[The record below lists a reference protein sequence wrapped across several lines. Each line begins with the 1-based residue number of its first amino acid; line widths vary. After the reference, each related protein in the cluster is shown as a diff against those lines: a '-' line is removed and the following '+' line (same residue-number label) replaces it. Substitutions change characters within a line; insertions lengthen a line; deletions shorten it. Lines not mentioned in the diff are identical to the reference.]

1 MVVRQEEMT
10 PDTLQQ
16 PAVRALIQQTAEV
29 LGAPLDDAAIEY
41 KIPDEMMRSLRE
53 DVFVFSGFKTYHQ
66 LKEASELLRDSQGR
80 VKSFNQFYQDVS
92 AIRKK
97 YNRNWLHAEYNFA
110 VSSAQMASHWAEY
123 QQDEEMTNLQYRTA
137 LDDKVRPE
145 HAALEGVT
153 LPMSDPFWDTAFP
166 PNGWNCRC
174 HVIPVLKEDFP
185 LSNSQR
191 AQDAFDDMT
200 QGKASIF
207 RYNPGKEGV
216 IFPPHHPYYGKRG
229 YKHCLNP
236 HLATSLG
243 DNEECKIH
251 SKLKQ
256 NIDED
261 TTRKEE
267 RKKQFEELK
276 ADSKYTDVDFNPNN
290 GGLKATHLDHNFD
303 KKKGWYERRI
313 QSIGFKEGHAVVL
326 EAEPGNTFKHKHS
339 EGTWNGN
346 VMEIAGAEI
355 GSSANIRNA
364 LKHCASKP
372 NVKVAVV
379 FFPDSNALSVSNIEK
394 GIARYNG
401 LKGTSQ
407 WKLFDE
413 ILFISNDGKII
424 QKKPEL

>member
-1 MVVRQEEMT
+1 MT
-10 PDTLQQ
+10 PEMLRERPIRRLISETAAVYLQ
-16 PAVRALIQQTAEV
+16 A
-29 LGAPLDDAAIEY
+29 LDDSSIQYE
-41 KIPDEMMRSLRE
+41 IPDEMRQSLE
-53 DVFVFSGFKTYHQ
+53 QDIFVFSGFKTYHQ

-80 VKSFNQFYQDVS
+80 VKSFNQFWQDVS
-92 AIRKK
+92 AIRQK

-123 QQDEEMTNLQYRTA
+123 QQDEEMANLQYRTA

-243 DNEECKIH
+243 DNLECDIIYNIQHNEGNIEIPTEKGKVVETPWINKNERDKNINTAKYLANTHGYEIYVLSDVEKKEGSKH
-251 SKLKQ
+251 SADSYNATLK
-256 NIDED
+256 
-261 TTRKEE
+261 R
-267 RKKQFEELK
+267 FEEYK
-276 ADSKYTDVDFNPNN
+276 
-290 GGLKATHLDHNFD
+290 HI
-303 KKKGWYERRI
+303 E
-313 QSIGFKEGHAVVL
+313 E
-326 EAEPGNTFKHKHS
+326 NTFNSFDRNLRKAAKQANNVVFVI
-339 EGTWNGN
+339 NGDYN
-346 VMEIAGAEI
+346 KGD
-355 GSSANIRNA
+355 
-364 LKHCASKP
+364 LKHAIKGRFNAYKNLESIRIIH
-372 NVKVAVV
+372 NYETDILISRDAVITGDI
-379 FFPDSNALSVSNIEK
+379 PL
-394 GIARYNG
+394 
-401 LKGTSQ
+401 
-407 WKLFDE
+407 
-413 ILFISNDGKII
+413 
-424 QKKPEL
+424 

>member
-1 MVVRQEEMT
+1 MT
-10 PDTLQQ
+10 PEMLRKRPIRRLISETAGVYLQ
-16 PAVRALIQQTAEV
+16 A
-29 LGAPLDDAAIEY
+29 LDDSSIQYE
-41 KIPDEMMRSLRE
+41 IPAEMRQSLE
-53 DVFVFSGFKTYHQ
+53 QDIFVFSGFKTYHQ

-92 AIRKK
+92 AIRNK

-191 AQDAFDDMT
+191 AQDAFDDVT

-243 DNEECKIH
+243 DNLECDIIYNIQHNEGNIEIPTEKGKVVETPWINKNERDKNINTAKYLANTHGYEIYVLSDVEKKEGSKH
-251 SKLKQ
+251 SADSYNATLK
-256 NIDED
+256 
-261 TTRKEE
+261 R
-267 RKKQFEELK
+267 FEEYK
-276 ADSKYTDVDFNPNN
+276 HIEK
-290 GGLKATHLDHNFD
+290 
-303 KKKGWYERRI
+303 
-313 QSIGFKEGHAVVL
+313 
-326 EAEPGNTFKHKHS
+326 NTFNSFDRNLRKAAKQ
-339 EGTWNGN
+339 
-346 VMEIAGAEI
+346 
-355 GSSANIRNA
+355 ANN
-364 LKHCASKP
+364 
-372 NVKVAVV
+372 VV
-379 FFPDSNALSVSNIEK
+379 FVINGDYNKGDLKDAIKNRFNAYK
-394 GIARYNG
+394 
-401 LKGTSQ
+401 
-407 WKLFDE
+407 KLESIRIIHNYETD
-413 ILFISNDGKII
+413 ILISRDAVITGDI
-424 QKKPEL
+424 PL

>member
-1 MVVRQEEMT
+1 MT
-10 PDTLQQ
+10 PEMLRERPIRRLISETAGVYLQ
-16 PAVRALIQQTAEV
+16 A
-29 LGAPLDDAAIEY
+29 LDDKSIQYE
-41 KIPDEMMRSLRE
+41 IPAEMRQSLE
-53 DVFVFSGFKTYHQ
+53 QDIFVFSGFKTYHQ

-92 AIRKK
+92 AIRNK

-110 VSSAQMASHWAEY
+110 ISSAQMASHWAEY

-200 QGKASIF
+200 QGKASLF

-243 DNEECKIH
+243 DNLECDIIYNIQHNEGNIEIPTEKGRVVETPQINKNERDKNINTAKYLANTHGYEIYVLSDVEKKEGSKH
-251 SKLKQ
+251 SADSYNATLK
-256 NIDED
+256 
-261 TTRKEE
+261 R
-267 RKKQFEELK
+267 FEEYK
-276 ADSKYTDVDFNPNN
+276 HIEK
-290 GGLKATHLDHNFD
+290 
-303 KKKGWYERRI
+303 
-313 QSIGFKEGHAVVL
+313 
-326 EAEPGNTFKHKHS
+326 NTFNSFDRNLRKAAKQ
-339 EGTWNGN
+339 
-346 VMEIAGAEI
+346 
-355 GSSANIRNA
+355 ANN
-364 LKHCASKP
+364 
-372 NVKVAVV
+372 VV
-379 FFPDSNALSVSNIEK
+379 FVINGDYNKGDLKNAIK
-394 GIARYNG
+394 GRFNAYKNLESIRIIHNYE
-401 LKGTSQ
+401 T
-407 WKLFDE
+407 D
-413 ILFISNDGKII
+413 ILISRDAVITGDI
-424 QKKPEL
+424 PL

>member
-1 MVVRQEEMT
+1 MT
-10 PDTLQQ
+10 PEMLRERPIRRLISETAGVYLQ
-16 PAVRALIQQTAEV
+16 A
-29 LGAPLDDAAIEY
+29 LDDKSIQYE
-41 KIPDEMMRSLRE
+41 IPAEMRQSLE
-53 DVFVFSGFKTYHQ
+53 QDIFVFSGFKTYHQ
-66 LKEASELLRDSQGR
+66 LKEASELLRDNQGR

-92 AIRKK
+92 AIRDK

-207 RYNPGKEGV
+207 RYNSGKEGV

-243 DNEECKIH
+243 DNEECDVVRNLDGVDKDKPDKEGYTTIEQGGATIKVHKDADPVEVDDNIRTGLDLARFDPTLDVRVREHIREKGVKNPELEVNGVISDAKRVLSEDGITSGFKTAIKQEAKIVIIDFDKNCADRAISYRKVAQKIDWRSQDFDDGTIERAYVIH
-251 SKLKQ
+251 RKQ
-256 NIDED
+256 VIEI
-261 TTRKEE
+261 RKEDCNKE
-267 RKKQFEELK
+267 TIMSMLK
-276 ADSKYTDVDFNPNN
+276 
-290 GGLKATHLDHNFD
+290 
-303 KKKGWYERRI
+303 
-313 QSIGFKEGHAVVL
+313 
-326 EAEPGNTFKHKHS
+326 
-339 EGTWNGN
+339 
-346 VMEIAGAEI
+346 
-355 GSSANIRNA
+355 
-364 LKHCASKP
+364 
-372 NVKVAVV
+372 
-379 FFPDSNALSVSNIEK
+379 EK
-394 GIARYNG
+394 G
-401 LKGTSQ
+401 L
-407 WKLFDE
+407 
-413 ILFISNDGKII
+413 
-424 QKKPEL
+424 

>member
-1 MVVRQEEMT
+1 MT
-10 PDTLQQ
+10 PEMLRERPIRRLISETAGVYLQ
-16 PAVRALIQQTAEV
+16 A
-29 LGAPLDDAAIEY
+29 LDDKSIQYE
-41 KIPDEMMRSLRE
+41 IPAEMRQSLE
-53 DVFVFSGFKTYHQ
+53 QDIFVFSGFKTYHQ

-80 VKSFNQFYQDVS
+80 VKSFNQFYEDVS
-92 AIRKK
+92 GIRQK

-243 DNEECKIH
+243 DNEECDIIYNIQHNEGNIEIPTEKGKVVETPWINKNERDKNINTAKYLANTHGYEIYVLSDVEKKEGSKH
-251 SKLKQ
+251 SADSYNATLK
-256 NIDED
+256 
-261 TTRKEE
+261 R
-267 RKKQFEELK
+267 FEEYK
-276 ADSKYTDVDFNPNN
+276 HIEK
-290 GGLKATHLDHNFD
+290 
-303 KKKGWYERRI
+303 
-313 QSIGFKEGHAVVL
+313 
-326 EAEPGNTFKHKHS
+326 NTFNSFDRNLRKAAKQ
-339 EGTWNGN
+339 
-346 VMEIAGAEI
+346 
-355 GSSANIRNA
+355 ANN
-364 LKHCASKP
+364 
-372 NVKVAVV
+372 VV
-379 FFPDSNALSVSNIEK
+379 FVINGDYNKGDLKDAIKNRFNAYK
-394 GIARYNG
+394 
-401 LKGTSQ
+401 
-407 WKLFDE
+407 KLESIRIIHNYETD
-413 ILFISNDGKII
+413 ILISRDAVITGDI
-424 QKKPEL
+424 PL

>member
-1 MVVRQEEMT
+1 MT
-10 PDTLQQ
+10 PEMLRERPIRRLISETAGVYLQ
-16 PAVRALIQQTAEV
+16 A
-29 LGAPLDDAAIEY
+29 LDDKSIQYE
-41 KIPDEMMRSLRE
+41 IPDEMRQSLE
-53 DVFVFSGFKTYHQ
+53 QDIFVFSGFKTYHQ

-80 VKSFNQFYQDVS
+80 VKSFNQFYEDVS
-92 AIRKK
+92 GIRQK

-191 AQDAFDDMT
+191 AQDAYDDMT

-243 DNEECKIH
+243 DNLECDIIYNIQHNEGNIEIPTEKGKVVETPWINKNERDKNINTAKYLANTHGYEIYVLSDVEKKEGSKH
-251 SKLKQ
+251 SADSYNATLK
-256 NIDED
+256 
-261 TTRKEE
+261 R
-267 RKKQFEELK
+267 FEEYK
-276 ADSKYTDVDFNPNN
+276 HIEK
-290 GGLKATHLDHNFD
+290 
-303 KKKGWYERRI
+303 
-313 QSIGFKEGHAVVL
+313 
-326 EAEPGNTFKHKHS
+326 NTFNSFDRNLRKAAKQ
-339 EGTWNGN
+339 
-346 VMEIAGAEI
+346 
-355 GSSANIRNA
+355 ANN
-364 LKHCASKP
+364 
-372 NVKVAVV
+372 VV
-379 FFPDSNALSVSNIEK
+379 FVINGDYNKGDLKDAIKNRFNAYEK
-394 GIARYNG
+394 LESIRIIHNYE
-401 LKGTSQ
+401 T
-407 WKLFDE
+407 D
-413 ILFISNDGKII
+413 ILISRDAVITGDI
-424 QKKPEL
+424 PL

>member
-1 MVVRQEEMT
+1 MT
-10 PDTLQQ
+10 PEMLCERPIRRLISETAGVYLQ
-16 PAVRALIQQTAEV
+16 A
-29 LGAPLDDAAIEY
+29 LDDSSIQYE
-41 KIPDEMMRSLRE
+41 IPAEMRQSLE
-53 DVFVFSGFKTYHQ
+53 QDIFVFSGFKTYHQ

-92 AIRKK
+92 AIRNK

-123 QQDEEMTNLQYRTA
+123 QQDEEMANLQYRTA

-145 HAALEGVT
+145 HATLEGVT
-153 LPMSDPFWDTAFP
+153 LPMSDPFWDIAFP

-243 DNEECKIH
+243 DNEECDVVRNLDGVDKDKPDKEGYTTI
-251 SKLKQ
+251 KQ
-256 NIDED
+256 GGATIKVHKDADPVEVDDNIRTGLDLARFD
-261 TTRKEE
+261 PTLDVRVRVHVRKEGIKNPE
-267 RKKQFEELK
+267 LEINGVISDAKRVLSEEGITSGFKTAIKQEAK
-276 ADSKYTDVDFNPNN
+276 IVIID
-290 GGLKATHLDHNFD
+290 FD
-303 KKKGWYERRI
+303 K
-313 QSIGFKEGHAVVL
+313 
-326 EAEPGNTFKHKHS
+326 N
-339 EGTWNGN
+339 
-346 VMEIAGAEI
+346 
-355 GSSANIRNA
+355 
-364 LKHCASKP
+364 CADRAISYR
-372 NVKVAVV
+372 KVAQKIDWRSQDFEDGTIERAYVIHRKQV
-379 FFPDSNALSVSNIEK
+379 IEIRKEDCNKETIMSMLKEK
-394 GIARYNG
+394 G
-401 LKGTSQ
+401 L
-407 WKLFDE
+407 
-413 ILFISNDGKII
+413 
-424 QKKPEL
+424 

>member
-1 MVVRQEEMT
+1 MT
-10 PDTLQQ
+10 PEMLRERPIRRLISETAGVYLQ
-16 PAVRALIQQTAEV
+16 A
-29 LGAPLDDAAIEY
+29 LDDKSIQYE
-41 KIPDEMMRSLRE
+41 IPAEMRQSLE
-53 DVFVFSGFKTYHQ
+53 QDIFVFSGFKTYHQ

-92 AIRKK
+92 AIRRK

-191 AQDAFDDMT
+191 AQDALDDMT

-236 HLATSLG
+236 HLATALG
-243 DNEECKIH
+243 DNLECEIIYNILHNEGNIEIPTEKGKVVETPQINKTERDKNINTAKYLANTHGYEIYVLSDVKKKDGYQH
-251 SKLKQ
+251 SADSYNATLK
-256 NIDED
+256 
-261 TTRKEE
+261 R
-267 RKKQFEELK
+267 FEEYK
-276 ADSKYTDVDFNPNN
+276 HIEK
-290 GGLKATHLDHNFD
+290 
-303 KKKGWYERRI
+303 
-313 QSIGFKEGHAVVL
+313 
-326 EAEPGNTFKHKHS
+326 NTFNSFDRNLRKAAKQANNVVFVI
-339 EGTWNGN
+339 NGDYN
-346 VMEIAGAEI
+346 KGDLENAIKGRFNAYKNLESIRIIHNYETDILISRDAVIAGDI
-355 GSSANIRNA
+355 P
-364 LKHCASKP
+364 L
-372 NVKVAVV
+372 
-379 FFPDSNALSVSNIEK
+379 
-394 GIARYNG
+394 
-401 LKGTSQ
+401 
-407 WKLFDE
+407 
-413 ILFISNDGKII
+413 
-424 QKKPEL
+424 

>member
-1 MVVRQEEMT
+1 MT
-10 PDTLQQ
+10 PEMLRERPIRRLISETAGVYLQ
-16 PAVRALIQQTAEV
+16 A
-29 LGAPLDDAAIEY
+29 LDDKSIQYE
-41 KIPDEMMRSLRE
+41 IPDEMRQSLE
-53 DVFVFSGFKTYHQ
+53 QDIFVFSGFKTYHQ

-80 VKSFNQFYQDVS
+80 VKSFNQFYEDVS
-92 AIRKK
+92 GIRQK

-243 DNEECKIH
+243 DNLECDIIYNILHNEGNIEIPTEKGKVVETPQINKTERDKNINTAKYLANTHGYEIYVLSDVKKKDGYQH
-251 SKLKQ
+251 SADSYNATLK
-256 NIDED
+256 
-261 TTRKEE
+261 R
-267 RKKQFEELK
+267 FEEYK
-276 ADSKYTDVDFNPNN
+276 HIEK
-290 GGLKATHLDHNFD
+290 
-303 KKKGWYERRI
+303 
-313 QSIGFKEGHAVVL
+313 
-326 EAEPGNTFKHKHS
+326 NTFNSFDRNLRKAAKQANNVVFVI
-339 EGTWNGN
+339 NGDYN
-346 VMEIAGAEI
+346 KGDLENAIKGRFNAYKNLESIRIIHNYETDILISRDAVIAGDI
-355 GSSANIRNA
+355 P
-364 LKHCASKP
+364 L
-372 NVKVAVV
+372 
-379 FFPDSNALSVSNIEK
+379 
-394 GIARYNG
+394 
-401 LKGTSQ
+401 
-407 WKLFDE
+407 
-413 ILFISNDGKII
+413 
-424 QKKPEL
+424 

>member
-1 MVVRQEEMT
+1 MT
-10 PDTLQQ
+10 PEMLRERPIRRLISETAGVYLQ
-16 PAVRALIQQTAEV
+16 A
-29 LGAPLDDAAIEY
+29 LDDKSIQYE
-41 KIPDEMMRSLRE
+41 IPAEMRQSLE
-53 DVFVFSGFKTYHQ
+53 QDIFVFSGFKTYHQ

-92 AIRKK
+92 AIRQK

-123 QQDEEMTNLQYRTA
+123 QQDEEMANLQYRTA

-166 PNGWNCRC
+166 PNGWHCRC

-243 DNEECKIH
+243 DNLECDIIYNIQHNEGNIEIPTEKGRVVETPQINKNERDKNINTAKYLANTHGYEIYVLSDVEKKEGSKH
-251 SKLKQ
+251 SADSYNATLK
-256 NIDED
+256 
-261 TTRKEE
+261 R
-267 RKKQFEELK
+267 FEEYK
-276 ADSKYTDVDFNPNN
+276 HIEK
-290 GGLKATHLDHNFD
+290 
-303 KKKGWYERRI
+303 
-313 QSIGFKEGHAVVL
+313 
-326 EAEPGNTFKHKHS
+326 NTFNSFDRNLRKAAKQ
-339 EGTWNGN
+339 
-346 VMEIAGAEI
+346 
-355 GSSANIRNA
+355 ANN
-364 LKHCASKP
+364 
-372 NVKVAVV
+372 VV
-379 FFPDSNALSVSNIEK
+379 FVINGDYNKGDLKNAIK
-394 GIARYNG
+394 GRFNAYKNLESIRIIHNYE
-401 LKGTSQ
+401 T
-407 WKLFDE
+407 D
-413 ILFISNDGKII
+413 ILISRDAVITGDI
-424 QKKPEL
+424 PL

>member
-1 MVVRQEEMT
+1 MT
-10 PDTLQQ
+10 PEMLRERPIRRLIRETAGVYLQ
-16 PAVRALIQQTAEV
+16 A
-29 LGAPLDDAAIEY
+29 LDDKSIQYE
-41 KIPDEMMRSLRE
+41 IPAEMRQSLE
-53 DVFVFSGFKTYHQ
+53 QDIFVFSGFKTYHQ

-92 AIRKK
+92 AIRDK

-123 QQDEEMTNLQYRTA
+123 QQDEEMANLQYRTA

-153 LPMSDPFWDTAFP
+153 LSMSDPFWDTAFP

-243 DNEECKIH
+243 DNEECNVVRNLDGVDKDKPDKEGYTTIEQGGATIKVH
-251 SKLKQ
+251 KDADPVEVDD
-256 NIDED
+256 NIRTGLDLVRFDPTLDVRIREHKSQINASCKNAEFEINGLIADAKRLED
-261 TTRKEE
+261 VSGITNGFKAA
-267 RKKQFEELK
+267 KKQGCQVVIFDYDKNYKPRSINYKDTAKKIANRRMDFE
-276 ADSKYTDVDFNPNN
+276 N
-290 GGLKATHLDHNFD
+290 GT
-303 KKKGWYERRI
+303 
-313 QSIGFKEGHAVVL
+313 
-326 EAEPGNTFKHKHS
+326 
-339 EGTWNGN
+339 
-346 VMEIAGAEI
+346 IAGVYLVRKGKVVFI
-355 GSSANIRNA
+355 P
-364 LKHCASKP
+364 ASKGCD
-372 NVKVAVV
+372 K
-379 FFPDSNALSVSNIEK
+379 DWM
-394 GIARYNG
+394 IA
-401 LKGTSQ
+401 KMQ
-407 WKLFDE
+407 E
-413 ILFISNDGKII
+413 V
-424 QKKPEL
+424 EL

>member
-1 MVVRQEEMT
+1 MT
-10 PDTLQQ
+10 PEMLRERPIRRLISETAGVYLQ
-16 PAVRALIQQTAEV
+16 A
-29 LGAPLDDAAIEY
+29 LDDKSIQYE
-41 KIPDEMMRSLRE
+41 IPAEMRQSLE
-53 DVFVFSGFKTYHQ
+53 QDIFVFSGFKTYHQ

-80 VKSFNQFYQDVS
+80 VKSFNQFYEDIS
-92 AIRKK
+92 GIRQK

-243 DNEECKIH
+243 DNLECDIIYNIQHNEGNIEIPTEKGKVVETPWINKNERDKNINTAKYLANTHGYEIYVLSDVEKKEGSKH
-251 SKLKQ
+251 SADSYNATLK
-256 NIDED
+256 
-261 TTRKEE
+261 R
-267 RKKQFEELK
+267 FEEYK
-276 ADSKYTDVDFNPNN
+276 
-290 GGLKATHLDHNFD
+290 HI
-303 KKKGWYERRI
+303 E
-313 QSIGFKEGHAVVL
+313 E
-326 EAEPGNTFKHKHS
+326 NTFNSFDRNLRKAAKQANNVVFVI
-339 EGTWNGN
+339 NGDYN
-346 VMEIAGAEI
+346 KGD
-355 GSSANIRNA
+355 
-364 LKHCASKP
+364 LKHAIKGRFNAYKNLESIRIIH
-372 NVKVAVV
+372 NYETDILISRDAVITGDI
-379 FFPDSNALSVSNIEK
+379 PL
-394 GIARYNG
+394 
-401 LKGTSQ
+401 
-407 WKLFDE
+407 
-413 ILFISNDGKII
+413 
-424 QKKPEL
+424 